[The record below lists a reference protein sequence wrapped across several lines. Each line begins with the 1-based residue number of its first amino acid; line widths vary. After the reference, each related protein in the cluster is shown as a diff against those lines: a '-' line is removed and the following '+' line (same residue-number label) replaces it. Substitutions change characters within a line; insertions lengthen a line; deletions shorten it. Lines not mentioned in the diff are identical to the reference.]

1 MSRYEITVKKEKRR
15 TVTIAVLS
23 SGKVVVKAPN
33 SMSDSEI
40 NEIIE
45 KRNDWIISKIELA
58 KRQEEKAGEINVISD
73 SERDTLVE
81 KAKKV
86 IPEKCRLYA
95 AKVGVDYGR
104 ITLRWQRTRFGSCS
118 SLGNLNFNIALML
131 APEDV
136 LDYVVVHELC
146 HRKEMNHSQRFYAE
160 VRKVLPDYKKS
171 EKWLK
176 ENGRF
181 LMKRAGIV

>member
-1 MSRYEITVKKEKRR
+1 M
-15 TVTIAVLS
+15 
-23 SGKVVVKAPN
+23 KAPK
-33 SMSDSEI
+33 SMPDKEI
-40 NEIIE
+40 NEILD

-58 KRQEEKAGEINVISD
+58 KKQEEKAGEIDVISD
-73 SERDTLVE
+73 SEREALVE

-86 IPEKCRLYA
+86 IPEKCRFYA

-131 APEDV
+131 APEEV

-146 HRKEMNHSQRFYAE
+146 HRKEMNHSARFYAE
-160 VRKVLPDYKKS
+160 IKKVLPDYKKS

-181 LMKRAGIV
+181 LMKKAGII